1 MNLTDMYNLISK
13 ARELKTSDIHL
24 TVGLETMFRIHG
36 HLTPCPVPLS
46 PADVEDLILCMLTE
60 QQAQLLAGGDDLDFA
75 LESPDGSRAR
85 VNIFRSKGNLGA
97 VLRLLNTTVPNI
109 KEMRLPPIL
118 SQFAAK
124 PRGLILVTGPT
135 GSGKSTTLAAMIQE
149 INVTRAEHILTIEDP
164 IEYVYPVAKS
174 TIRQR
179 EVGRDV
185 KDFNTAL
192 RSALREDPDIILV
205 GEMRDYETI
214 SLALTAAETG
224 HLVMGTLHTTS
235 APQTIDR
242 IIDACPPH
250 VQEQTRTML
259 ASTIVGVVTQ
269 CLVPL
274 AQGQGRVAATE
285 IMVGTD
291 AIRSLIR
298 GNKVHQIVTT
308 MQSSKAQGMITLNAH
323 LAELV
328 KRGIITKQDAE
339 AKCTDTEELHRLI

>member
-1 MNLTDMYNLISK
+1 MNLTDLYNLITK
-13 ARELKTSDIHL
+13 AREMKASDIHF
-24 TVGLETMFRIHG
+24 TVGLETKFRIHG
-36 HLTPCPVPLS
+36 QLTPCGIPLS

-60 QQAQLLAGGDDLDFA
+60 QQAQQLASGEDLDFA
-75 LESPDGSRAR
+75 LASPDGSRAR
-85 VNIFRSKGNLGA
+85 VNIFRSKGQLGA
-97 VLRLLNTTVPNI
+97 VLRLLNTTVPNL
-109 KEMRLPPIL
+109 KEMNLPPVL
-118 SQFAAK
+118 SVLASK

-149 INVTRAEHILTIEDP
+149 INVSRAEHILTIEDP
-164 IEYVYPVAKS
+164 IEYVYPIAKS
-174 TIRQR
+174 VIRQR

-205 GEMRDYETI
+205 GELRDYETI

-235 APQTIDR
+235 APSTIDR

-250 VQEQTRTML
+250 IQEQTRTML
-259 ASTIVGVVTQ
+259 ASTLEGVITQ

-274 AQGQGRVAATE
+274 AQGNGRVAATE
-285 IMVGTD
+285 ILLGTD
-291 AIRSLIR
+291 AVRANIRS
-298 GNKVHQIVTT
+298 NKIHQIPSA
-308 MQSSKAQGMITLNAH
+308 MQQGKALGMHTLNAN

-328 KRGIITKQDAE
+328 KRGIITKKDAE
-339 AKCTDTEELHRLI
+339 AKCTDREELARLL

>member
-1 MNLTDMYNLISK
+1 MNITDMYNLVAK
-13 ARELKTSDIHL
+13 ARELKASDIHL
-24 TVGLETMFRIHG
+24 TAGLETKFRIYG
-36 HLTPCPVPLS
+36 KLTPCPIPLTQN
-46 PADVEDLILCMLTE
+46 DVEDLILCMLTE
-60 QQAQLLAGGDDLDFA
+60 TQAQQLANGDDLDFA
-75 LESPDGSRAR
+75 LASPDGSRCR
-85 VNIFRSKGNLGA
+85 VNIFRARGQLGA

-109 KEMRLPPIL
+109 KDMNLPPIL
-118 SQFAAK
+118 SELASK

-149 INVTRAEHILTIEDP
+149 INVMRAEHILTIEDP

-174 TIRQR
+174 TVRQR

-185 KDFNTAL
+185 KGFNEAL

-205 GEMRDYETI
+205 GELRDYETI

-242 IIDACPPH
+242 IIDACPPQL
-250 VQEQTRTML
+250 QEQTRTML
-259 ASTIVGVVTQ
+259 ATTLQGVISQ

-274 AQGQGRVAATE
+274 ARGNGRVAATE
-285 IMVGTD
+285 ILVGTD
-291 AIRSLIR
+291 AVRALIR
-298 GNKVHQIVTT
+298 QNKVHQIITT
-308 MQSSKAQGMITLNAH
+308 MQASKAQGMRTLNAH

-328 KRGIITKQDAE
+328 KRGIITRIDAE
-339 AKCTDTEELHRLI
+339 AKCTDKEELSRLL